1 MFNLTQSLSEPTHNQ
16 DHQLDSVFSKQI
28 VPGDQL
34 DGHHSTHHHSSLTS
48 DQPGGHHSTPHHS
61 PVMTNLVV
69 TTPHFT
75 THPSPVTNLAFST
88 PTSSFTIHQ

>member
-48 DQPGGHHSTPHHS
+48 DQPGGHHP
-61 PVMTNLVV
+61 N
-69 TTPHFT
+69 FT
-75 THPSPVTNLAFST
+75 THPSPVTNLAVTT
-88 PTSSFTIHQ
+88 PLLTTHPSSVTNLAVTTPLLTTHQ